1 MFLRPPLTDAYLPL
15 YPVETEKLPCSA
27 GVPLAGV
34 STSSRSPDANAT
46 PLLDP
51 VPVVFPAAME
61 QVSVVLAP
69 FLRSVYVT
77 ALVEVPSWKQ
87 VIFVRVP
94 LGATV
99 C

>member
-1 MFLRPPLTDAYLPL
+1 
-15 YPVETEKLPCSA
+15 
-27 GVPLAGV
+27 
-34 STSSRSPDANAT
+34 
-46 PLLDP
+46 
-51 VPVVFPAAME
+51 ME

-69 FLRSVYVT
+69 FLRSVYVP